1 MIDYKGREV
10 LCSVRNMEVTF
21 GKGRKA
27 FVAVKGVNF
36 DIYNSASSANPVP
49 VRPRSAAPSSVS
61 TPSPRAKS
69 CSRESA
75 SPARSP
81 KRWTRW

>member
-36 DIYNSASSANPVP
+36 DI
-49 VRPRSAAPSSVS
+49 
-61 TPSPRAKS
+61 
-69 CSRESA
+69 
-75 SPARSP
+75 
-81 KRWTRW
+81 

>member
-36 DIYNSASSANPVP
+36 DIYKGAYFRIRRRIFFTFMIIPG
-49 VRPRSAAPSSVS
+49 
-61 TPSPRAKS
+61 
-69 CSRESA
+69 
-75 SPARSP
+75 
-81 KRWTRW
+81 

>member
-36 DIYNSASSANPVP
+36 
-49 VRPRSAAPSSVS
+49 RSEEHTSELQ
-61 TPSPRAKS
+61 
-69 CSRESA
+69 SR
-75 SPARSP
+75 
-81 KRWTRW
+81 T